1 MRPAARLQTTASL
14 LRLVLGDKRPVDNL
28 LRQWARQN
36 RYAGSKDRRAI
47 ADALFTVLR
56 HYTML
61 AARLGMDLTAADS
74 GETAL
79 PAPNGEEALM
89 LAMLALAVID
99 DMPADEVLALAD
111 GSRHAPAPLS
121 PDREKTFRHACAHI
135 FADSS
140 MRRAD
145 RLCVPNWLL
154 ADMDA
159 ALAKADADLT
169 ALMARAPTDLRV
181 NLLKT
186 DRMTAQQ
193 ALMREGV
200 ETMPHAHI
208 ETALR
213 VSGHG
218 FFAEGDSFAKG
229 LVEIQDAG
237 SQALAA
243 LCAPRPYELVIDY
256 CAGAGGK
263 ALALAALMDNK
274 GVIFAHDAVAARMK
288 DLPQRARRA
297 GVEMVEYAADEK
309 LQKLAGQANLVIADV
324 PCSGSGRWRRAP
336 ETKWRLTAPAL
347 AELHRQQAQILDAAA
362 AYVKPGSR
370 LAYMTCSILNSENGA
385 QVQDFLSRQPQFV
398 IDESISFAGQKGMIQ
413 LSPQACATDGLFCA
427 ILTRSE
433 A

>member
-1 MRPAARLQTTASL
+1 MRPGARLQTTASL
-14 LRLVLGDKRPVDNL
+14 LRQVLGDKRPVDGV

-47 ADALFTVLR
+47 ADALFSILR

-61 AARLGMDLTAADS
+61 AARLGMDLSAADK
-74 GETAL
+74 GETGLAS
-79 PAPNGEEALM
+79 PNGEEALM
-89 LAMLALAVID
+89 LAMLAQVLVEEMAAD
-99 DMPADEVLALAD
+99 DVLALAD

-121 PDREKTFRHACAHI
+121 PDREKTFRHALTHA
-135 FADSS
+135 FGDSS

-145 RLCVPNWLL
+145 RLCVPSWLL
-154 ADMDA
+154 PDIDA
-159 ALAKADADLT
+159 ALKNADADLT
-169 ALMARAPTDLRV
+169 AMMARAPTDLRV
-181 NLLKT
+181 NLLKGT
-186 DRMTAQQ
+186 RADAQQ
-193 ALMREGV
+193 ALLQEGV
-200 ETMPHAHI
+200 ETMPHPNV

-213 VSGHG
+213 VRGHG
-218 FFAEGDSFAKG
+218 YFAEGDSLSKG

-243 LCAPRPYELVIDY
+243 LSAPRPYELVIDY

-274 GVIFAHDAVAARMK
+274 GVIFAHDAVTARMK

-297 GVEMVEYAADEK
+297 NVDMVEFATAEK
-309 LQKLAGQANLVIADV
+309 LQRLVEQANLVIADV

-336 ETKWRLTAPAL
+336 ETKWRLTASAL
-347 AELHRQQAQILDAAA
+347 ADLHRQQAQILDAAA
-362 AYVKPGSR
+362 AYVKPGGR
-370 LAYMTCSILNSENGA
+370 LAYMSCSILNSENGA
-385 QVQDFLSRQPQFV
+385 QVSDFLARQPQFAL
-398 IDESISFAGQKGMIQ
+398 DETIHFAGQNGMIQ
-413 LSPQACATDGLFCA
+413 LSPETSATDGLFCA